1 MASVPVHGSP
11 GESFA
16 HCFNEIAF
24 NLVRGQ
30 FSQNPAVLVNR
41 DVVERPGVRIHVTAD
56 IGIFRRQPPVRCQG
70 KCRRITAAGNGG
82 SRQIFQE
89 HFVHEYLIAL
99 TNKHRLCVAIRRI
112 NHRNPVRRQ
121 QHLTLHAVRGIL
133 NTGTNTRD
141 IKASVLHLLQLHSPH
156 AVQVIICINL
166 NLLYLLNCRTLV
178 FQFLIDGLRDFIA
191 DIRNG
196 RPDFSRVRRKLTVI
210 NLRPQLLSQMGF
222 PYLAFEKSR

>member
-1 MASVPVHGSP
+1 MATAPVHGSP

-30 FSQNPAVLVNR
+30 FSQNPTVLVNR

-89 HFVHEYLIAL
+89 HFIHKYLIAL

-112 NHRNPVRRQ
+112 NHRNPVCRQ
-121 QHLTLHAVRGIL
+121 QHLTLHSCWRIL
-133 NTGTNTRD
+133 NTGTDTRN
-141 IKASVLHLLQLHSPH
+141 IKASVLHLLQFHGPH

-166 NLLYLLNCRTLV
+166 NFLYLLDCRTLI
-178 FQFLIDGLRDFIA
+178 FQFFIDGLRDFIA

-196 RPDFSRVRRKLTVI
+196 RPDFSQVRRKLTVI
-210 NLRPQLLSQMGF
+210 NLRPQLLGQMCF
-222 PYLAFEKSR
+222 PDFSL